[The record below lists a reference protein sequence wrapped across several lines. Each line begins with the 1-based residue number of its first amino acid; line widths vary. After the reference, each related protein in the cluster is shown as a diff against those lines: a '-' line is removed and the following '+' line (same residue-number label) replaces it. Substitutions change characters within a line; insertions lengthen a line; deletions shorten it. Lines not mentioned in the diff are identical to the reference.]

1 MQRKYEFEFKY
12 KKDETKG
19 KELFIEGYANRASI
33 KGKKVI
39 DRGKESI
46 PSEEWKIEEW
56 LKNPIIFFNH
66 DRSFPIGKGVAA
78 KVDENGLWIKVK
90 ISNSK
95 TQEIQRIRDLIEE
108 EILRTFSVGID
119 VETEEE
125 GEDGV
130 MILKG
135 VNLLETSVVSIP
147 MNQESFF
154 QVSKKMFQNK
164 STRELTSDI
173 LKSKGAGLASAI
185 HNRIYD
191 LQGESEE
198 FDRASALTVIASN
211 GNTSLDELNDILSG
225 NTVSVSDELISA
237 LSVGLGLN
245 LEELQNILKLDISR
259 TDPDLLNRPNEDTNV
274 DGDGDGEN
282 DNPDDTV
289 NTEDTEDTEDK
300 EDVNGEDFQKCV
312 SEQIQI
318 GISDGKDRDQAIAY
332 ALAEC
337 RKKTNGACE
346 LKQEQWDNIL
356 KDIDKSHNKFDNSAH
371 VTVGGTVTPVD
382 TDAANPQL
390 QELRQTNQYLL
401 QLIAEMQRLS
411 TLLTGNVQPMP
422 NPNPVM
428 GIRMQYDQ
436 AKKDGDKSDKKE
448 ENDYITENYVE
459 KLNERLKKLELKAKV

>member
-1 MQRKYEFEFKY
+1 MKRNYQFDFKY
-12 KKDETKG
+12 KKDEKKG

-33 KGKKVI
+33 KGEKVV
-39 DRGKESI
+39 DRGKETI

-66 DRSFPIGKGVAA
+66 DRDFPIGKGVAA

-95 TQEIQRIRDLIEE
+95 TQEIQRVRDLIEE

-119 VETEEE
+119 VESEEE

-130 MILKG
+130 LTLKG

-154 QVSKKMFQNK
+154 QVSKKMFQSK

-173 LKSKGAGLASAI
+173 LKSKGAGLAGMI
-185 HNRIYD
+185 HSRIYD
-191 LQGESEE
+191 LQGESED
-198 FDRASALTVIASN
+198 FNRAEALTQIASN
-211 GNTSLDELNDILSG
+211 GDTSLDELNDILSG
-225 NTVSVSDELISA
+225 NTVSVSDELIGA

-259 TDPDLLNRPNEDTNV
+259 TDPDLLNRANEDENIE
-274 DGDGDGEN
+274 GDGDNE
-282 DNPDDTV
+282 D
-289 NTEDTEDTEDK
+289 NTEGDTEDK

-312 SEQIQI
+312 SEQIQV
-318 GISDGKDRDQAIAY
+318 GLADGKDRDQSIAY

-346 LKQEQWDNIL
+346 LKQDQWDNIL
-356 KDIDKSHNKFDNSAH
+356 KDIDKSHNKFDTGTH
-371 VTVGGTVTPVD
+371 VTEAGTVTPVD
-382 TDAANPQL
+382 TDAANAPL
-390 QELRQTNQYLL
+390 QEMRQTNQYLL

-411 TLLTGNVQPMP
+411 TLLTGNVQPLP
-422 NPNPVM
+422 NPNAIM
-428 GIRMQYDQ
+428 GIRMQYDE
-436 AKKDGDKSDKKE
+436 AKKVGDKDDKKE
-448 ENDYITENYVE
+448 ENGNFTENYVE
-459 KLNERLKKLELKAKV
+459 KLNKRLKKLELKARI